1 RMKSTHE
8 ELEHIEHTKHA
19 AHDPFDRNVALTVA
33 IVAAV
38 LACVTMMSHRSH
50 NETLRLQAEG
60 NSLRTESN
68 MARTE
73 ANDQW
78 SYYQAKNIRFHEYQA
93 LLGLM
98 TVVAERPN
106 SDKERESL
114 RGKWSDTVKK
124 YEKELPEQKAKAEH
138 HDAEAKKL
146 QEEAKEKD
154 ESSHRAHYRS
164 NRYDGA

>member
-1 RMKSTHE
+1 
-8 ELEHIEHTKHA
+8 
-19 AHDPFDRNVALTVA
+19 
-33 IVAAV
+33 
-38 LACVTMMSHRSH
+38 
-50 NETLRLQAEG
+50 

-164 NRYDGA
+164 NRYDGAELGVELALVFCSLAILTKRKDFWLIGIVACVVGVLVALSVVFMA